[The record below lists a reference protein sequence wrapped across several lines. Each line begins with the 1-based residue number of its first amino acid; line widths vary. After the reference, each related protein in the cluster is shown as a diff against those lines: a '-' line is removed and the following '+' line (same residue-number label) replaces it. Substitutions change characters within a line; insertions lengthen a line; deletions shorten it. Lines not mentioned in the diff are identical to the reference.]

1 MFYIIKILYM
11 KTIINII
18 ISTITLVLA
27 IPIIP
32 HSIKDINTT
41 SDVFFIMKQNLTRES
56 NTDQLV
62 GMTYIIPENGY
73 CMVSIEKVFYFGSS
87 VPYQLNLVKAYFNT
101 LERALIWQNNEIK
114 KYNLFVNNTRIDILY
129 GGDTKTSRDLDELL
143 TRADIEGQDTLTKAI
158 STNTKYIGYAD
169 TYFPSII
176 AYLKEYRDR
185 EHKDISCFDPNQS
198 K

>member
-1 MFYIIKILYM
+1 M

-18 ISTITLVLA
+18 INTITLVLA
-27 IPIIP
+27 IPIMSP
-32 HSIKDINTT
+32 TIKDINPT

-56 NTDQLV
+56 NTDELV

-87 VPYQLNLVKAYFNT
+87 VPYQLNLVKAYFKT

-114 KYNLFVNNTRIDILY
+114 KYELFVNNTTIDILR
-129 GGDTKTSRDLDELL
+129 GGDTKTSRDLDDLL
-143 TRADIEGQDTLTKAI
+143 TRGDTEGKIALAKAI
-158 STNTKYIGYAD
+158 STNTKYIGYVD
-169 TYFPSII
+169 TYFPLITT
-176 AYLKEYRDR
+176 YLKEYREH
-185 EHKDISCFDPNQS
+185 EHKDISCFDPNQI